1 MPELPEVETIARTLH
16 QGNID
21 SPSLVKRVITGVDI
35 LWSRTVA
42 EPSGKDFKRRIV
54 GQVVQKVDRRGK
66 FVQIH
71 LSDDVLLVHLRMS
84 GDLIVG
90 NGGET
95 PGSHPRLVLHFNDGL
110 QLSFSDA
117 RKFGRVWLVADSE
130 TVTGKLGPEP
140 LDPDFT
146 PKEFTKRLLAR
157 KRQIKPLLLDQS
169 FLAGVG
175 NIYADESLHLAK
187 IHPRTRSDQLSAQ
200 QAARLLKSI
209 RQLLE
214 KGIETNGASIDWVYR
229 GGGYQDQFRAYDR
242 AGEPCQVCATP
253 VERTVV
259 GQRGTYYCPTCQVQV
274 KG

>member
-16 QGNID
+16 YGSSD
-21 SPSLVKRVITGVDI
+21 SPALVKRKITGAEI

-42 EPSGKDFKRRIV
+42 EPAGKEFKRRIV
-54 GQVVQKVDRRGK
+54 GQVVQKVNRRGK
-66 FVQIH
+66 FIQIH

-84 GDLIVG
+84 GDLIA
-90 NGGET
+90 GEGKE
-95 PGSHPRLVLHFNDGL
+95 PLGSHPRLVIYLDKGL

-117 RKFGRVWLVADSE
+117 RKFGRVWLVSDPK

-140 LDPDFT
+140 LDADFT
-146 PKEFTKRLLAR
+146 PEEFTRRLLAR

-187 IHPRTRSDQLSAQ
+187 IHPLTRSDQLSAH
-200 QAARLLKSI
+200 QAAKLLKSI
-209 RQLLE
+209 RQVLE
-214 KGIETNGASIDWVYR
+214 NGIESNGASIDWVYR
-229 GGGYQDQFRAYDR
+229 GGGYQNQFRVYGR
-242 AGEPCQVCATP
+242 AGEPCPVCATP
-253 VERTVV
+253 IERIVV
-259 GQRGTYYCPTCQVQV
+259 GQRGTYYCPNCQVQV